1 MTKHLQLRLLHQIS
15 VSMMTHHDEH
25 EIDAVFIDQADRLVR
40 VRLRF
45 RKRGSLE
52 ENHVRHR
59 EFLHLLQQKINVF
72 AGSVGEM
79 THHHLKTETEIQ
91 LTSQTDDIKCG

>member
-1 MTKHLQLRLLHQIS
+1 M
-15 VSMMTHHDEH
+15 
-25 EIDAVFIDQADRLVR
+25 FIDQADRLVS

-45 RKRGSLE
+45 GKRGSLE
-52 ENHVRHR
+52 DNHVRHQK
-59 EFLHLLQQKINVF
+59 FLNVLQQKINVF

-91 LTSQTDDIKCG
+91 LRS